1 MARRARRTR
10 KPTHDDPRSL
20 RALLVRHLEWMRVQ
34 NYAPLT
40 VKTRDFDMRR
50 FFTWCDERGIAT
62 AVEITPSV
70 IEDYKRHLFHR
81 KKKDGKPLSRK
92 TQLHLLVSLLGF
104 TKWLLKR
111 GLVLTDPGALI
122 ELPQIDRRLPH
133 PALTIEEVE
142 QVLGAIDVT
151 QPLGLRDRTIL
162 EMAYSTGMRRIEL
175 AHACL
180 EDVDAERGTVYVRRG
195 KGNKD
200 RVVPIGARALSWLDK
215 YLEEVRPFFARDDEV
230 REIFVSR
237 FGTPMTEEALSAV
250 GLKRRRRAGLDKPG
264 SLHIYRHSA
273 ATGMLEGGADIRV
286 IQEYL
291 GHAYLTST
299 QVYTKVAIQTVK
311 AVHARTHPAERPKVE
326 PDDPADSGEE

>member
-1 MARRARRTR
+1 MARRGRRTPR
-10 KPTHDDPRSL
+10 PTTDDPRSL
-20 RALLVRHLEWMRVQ
+20 RALLPRHLEWMRVQ
-34 NYAPLT
+34 NYSPFS
-40 VKTRDFDMRR
+40 VKTRDFDLRR
-50 FFTWCDERGIAT
+50 FFTWCDERGVAT

-111 GLVLTDPGALI
+111 GLVLTNPGALI

-151 QPLGLRDRTIL
+151 EPLGLRDRTIL

-175 AHACL
+175 AHVSL
-180 EDVDAERGTVYVRRG
+180 EDVDAQRGTVYVRRG

-215 YLEEVRPFFARDDEV
+215 YLEEVRPFFARDEEV
-230 REIFVSR
+230 REIFLSR
-237 FGTPMTEEALSAV
+237 FGTPMSEEALSAM

-311 AVHARTHPAERPKVE
+311 AVHARTHPAERANVE
-326 PDDPADSGEE
+326 PTDVPDEE